1 MQLLYSIIWVLNDA
15 SETEKPMNI
24 PVDKNT
30 HKLLQLLTNPWALV
44 IGLLASFGL
53 ISLLDNLPGDQQAT
67 DADKLF
73 PQTFMTGIET
83 REFTTRG
90 QLQHLLRTPRI
101 THYQVN
107 PDAPSD
113 KDYTLIDHP
122 QVDFYN
128 DGEPSP
134 WVLSANLGHSNANN
148 TLLRLT
154 DNVVIQQETPERG
167 LVQISTSELLVY
179 PQQQFA
185 ETDKAVKMRSP
196 KGQMDAL
203 GMAAYMQEDRVHLK
217 SQVRAVY
224 EPR

>member
-1 MQLLYSIIWVLNDA
+1 
-15 SETEKPMNI
+15 MNI
-24 PVDKNT
+24 PVNKNT
-30 HKLLQLLTNPWALV
+30 HKLLQLVTNPWALV
-44 IGLLASFGL
+44 ICLLAGFGL
-53 ISLLDNLPGDQQAT
+53 ISLINNLPDDQQT
-67 DADKLF
+67 IDPDKQF

-83 REFTTRG
+83 REFTTQG

-101 THYQVN
+101 THYQIN
-107 PDAPSD
+107 PDAPGD

-122 QVDFYN
+122 QVAFYN

-134 WVLSANLGHSNANN
+134 WVLSASLGHSNADNS
-148 TLLRLT
+148 LLRLS
-154 DNVVIQQETPERG
+154 DGVIIEQETPERG
-167 LVQISTSELLVY
+167 LVQITTSELLVH

-224 EPR
+224 EVR